1 MEIEIPIERE
11 PINISQDTVIDLST
25 SQFPIN
31 ADISLNGNTLTLTGS
46 GDNFLND
53 IIVNSG
59 TLQIDDGY
67 IINLTMESLI
77 AHINGGWMSNVITND
92 SIIDLNGGTIENII
106 IQDNN
111 NITINLW
118 LEADITVNGDTNTL
132 YVNAPIDNIIIN
144 GNDNIIYNQIGSD
157 LNIIDNGKNNSIK

>member
-1 MEIEIPIERE
+1 MTDSGNYP
-11 PINISQDTVIDLST
+11 
-25 SQFPIN
+25 
-31 ADISLNGNTLTLTGS
+31 LNP
-46 GDNFLND
+46 LND

>member
-11 PINISQDTVIDLST
+11 SINISQDTVIDLST